1 MIVKLLIFAGGALFG
16 MVVICCLVAGG
27 KSDERSGIK

>member
-16 MVVICCLVAGG
+16 MVVISCFVAGG
-27 KSDERSGIK
+27 NSDERSGIK